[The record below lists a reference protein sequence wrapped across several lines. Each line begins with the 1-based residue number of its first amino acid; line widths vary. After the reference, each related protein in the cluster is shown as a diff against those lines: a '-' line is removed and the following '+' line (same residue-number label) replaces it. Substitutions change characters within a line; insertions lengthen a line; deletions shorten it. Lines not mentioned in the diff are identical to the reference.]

1 MQGGSYSKHKQQ
13 LLTPCRDFADLL
25 LSGDLY
31 ACYCSYMQRYC
42 YIQNADSE
50 IRSCPCIGGAA
61 RVMAEKRSRI
71 LVTLKSRLSTS
82 LAKQMAQRIFGHVRG
97 SAVLS
102 CSVHGQY
109 SHPISALLSLSK
121 TADSE

>member
-1 MQGGSYSKHKQQ
+1 MLHCYTAFKAGPQKHAHPPQYI
-13 LLTPCRDFADLL
+13 LTFRI
-25 LSGDLY
+25 Y
-31 ACYCSYMQRYC
+31 T
-42 YIQNADSE
+42 IQWVQS
-50 IRSCPCIGGAA
+50 
-61 RVMAEKRSRI
+61 SRI

-97 SAVLS
+97 SAV
-102 CSVHGQY
+102 HGQY